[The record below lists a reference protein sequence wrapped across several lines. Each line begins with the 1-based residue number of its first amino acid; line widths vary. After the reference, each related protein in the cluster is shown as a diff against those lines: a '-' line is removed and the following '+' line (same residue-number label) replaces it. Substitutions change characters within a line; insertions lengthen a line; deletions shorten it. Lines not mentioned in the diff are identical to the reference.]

1 MTGSKFTIGAFHC
14 CFTYSQHP
22 LFSPTHHLDLAW
34 TWCCAL
40 LFPIIIFSI
49 IIVISSTSQCLALF
63 SFQFFWAMKFII
75 LYKLFCISNA
85 CAQFVP
91 LLTWG
96 NHVGSLAPLRFA
108 PFLVFLFVL
117 PPSLGSS
124 SFLLV
129 LNYGGRRAAGCSGT
143 PSVHC
148 TRISDY

>member
-1 MTGSKFTIGAFHC
+1 MPRFVF
-14 CFTYSQHP
+14 FP
-22 LFSPTHHLDLAW
+22 V
-34 TWCCAL
+34 L
-40 LFPIIIFSI
+40 LSHEIYNLVQI
-49 IIVISSTSQCLALF
+49 
-63 SFQFFWAMKFII
+63 
-75 LYKLFCISNA
+75 
-85 CAQFVP
+85 VP

-129 LNYGGRRAAGCSGT
+129 LNYGGRRAAGGSGT